1 MTAKAAPNPTPV
13 TESTLDAALREVWP
27 GLGAYVGSLLG
38 AHRHLADDVLQET
51 ALFVWEKRAELPGV
65 RNFNA
70 WVFRAAYFKTLAV
83 RRDLSRS
90 KELMMDDEIFER
102 LAIAAE
108 ESASDTDARLD
119 ALASCIEAT
128 RESDRRL
135 IEWRYRDKRPLTEL
149 ALLLNQTRDT
159 LHQRVCRLRR
169 ALRHCVEH
177 KLAQPSP
184 A

>member
-1 MTAKAAPNPTPV
+1 MDTEAAPDSRPV
-13 TESTLDAALREVWP
+13 TEGTLDAALREVWP
-27 GLGAYVGSLLG
+27 GLGAYVSSLLG
-38 AHRHLADDVLQET
+38 AHRHMADDVLQET
-51 ALFVWEKRAELPGV
+51 ALWVWEKRAELPGV

-70 WVFRAAYFKTLAV
+70 WVFRAAYFKTLAL
-83 RRDLSRS
+83 RRDLLRS
-90 KELMMDDEIFER
+90 KELVLGDEIFER

-108 ESASDTDARLD
+108 EPSFVTDARLD

-149 ALLLNQTRDT
+149 AALLNQTKDT

-177 KLAQPSP
+177 KLSP